1 MNLEQRVYKKLLD
14 VPKGQITTYG
24 ELAKAVGL
32 KNGQR
37 VIGKIMNNNPYPV
50 IVPCHRVVMS
60 TGKIGGYAYG
70 EHIKTKMLS
79 EEGVE
84 IKNGKIG
91 RAIKET
97 TISGIAFDV
106 LKTVDMISEEM
117 SWSAGGMC
125 GKKQWIPVGMGGPA
139 IKCKVNIGGR

>member
-1 MNLEQRVYKKLLD
+1 MNLEQKIYKKLLE

-37 VIGKIMNNNPYPV
+37 VIGKIMNKNPYPV

-70 EHIKTKMLS
+70 EHIKIKLLND
-79 EEGVE
+79 EGIQ
-84 IKNGKIG
+84 IKNGKIIDLEN
-91 RAIKET
+91 RVYR
-97 TISGIAFDV
+97 F
-106 LKTVDMISEEM
+106 
-117 SWSAGGMC
+117 
-125 GKKQWIPVGMGGPA
+125 
-139 IKCKVNIGGR
+139 